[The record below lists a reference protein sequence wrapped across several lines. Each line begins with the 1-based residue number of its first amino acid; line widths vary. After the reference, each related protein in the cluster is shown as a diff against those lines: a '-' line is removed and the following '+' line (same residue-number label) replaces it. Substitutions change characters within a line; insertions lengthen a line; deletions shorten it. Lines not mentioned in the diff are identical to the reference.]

1 MPSTFSKLK
10 VLPKL
15 QHIMQE
21 QQKQQQ
27 GDPVVMA
34 TLSVLVPV
42 TVAVFVSQQQ
52 SVWSL
57 IFQSPSNDMSG
68 DVIGGAGGGG
78 TAGGDGV
85 AHSGPDD

>member
-1 MPSTFSKLK
+1 
-10 VLPKL
+10 
-15 QHIMQE
+15 MQE

-68 DVIGGAGGGG
+68 DVIGG
-78 TAGGDGV
+78 
-85 AHSGPDD
+85 